1 MNNYILIPNDIKT
14 SSIPSGAKILYGDI
28 LCLSKRGY
36 CFSSNKYFA
45 KTYNVH
51 TNSISNWITSLKENK
66 FINAKYGKDDKG
78 RSVRKLYPTI
88 ECGKKHKKLL
98 KGHTKIYEHNNKRDE
113 YKRKTKVV
121 I

>member
-14 SSIPSGAKILYGDI
+14 SSIPPGAKILYGDI
-28 LCLSKRGY
+28 LCLSKGGY
-36 CFSSNKYFA
+36 CFASNKYFA

-66 FINAKYGKDDKG
+66 FINAK
-78 RSVRKLYPTI
+78 YPTI